1 MMHRVWWFPG
11 EGPLRLLQRGWL
23 GLPALVR
30 NVLESAGEVCLTLVL
45 ATVVLRGIPTLE
57 RAMVRLS
64 SRHGAPRGDAL
75 STALDQQRRVETLVR
90 VTASVARTAI
100 QGIALLGILAAAGV
114 NVAPF
119 LAGAGIVG
127 VALGV
132 GAHAAVRDFIAGFFI
147 LLENHYDVG
156 DTVTI
161 GALTGV
167 VEQMSLRVTVLRDA
181 SGAQHFLHN
190 GTVGNVTNRSCG
202 WLRTS
207 LDVASP
213 VGAPAA
219 ATRSLLEAIAADAS
233 RDPALEGILQREVTL
248 EGPVEFTGATVTWRL
263 HACCRTAPNPADQE
277 ARVARVRAALL
288 CALQRHLIKDP
299 GAATLQWNEALGL
312 PPAGSAPETAP
323 GTTPGTAPGMTPGT
337 SAGSVAGV
345 TPAGTALGHGAP

>member
-1 MMHRVWWFPG
+1 
-11 EGPLRLLQRGWL
+11 
-23 GLPALVR
+23 
-30 NVLESAGEVCLTLVL
+30 VLWSAGEVCLTLVL

-64 SRHGAPRGDAL
+64 GRHGAPRGDAL

-90 VTASVARTAI
+90 VTVSVARTAI
-100 QGIALLGILAAAGV
+100 QAMALVACLAAVGV
-114 NVAPF
+114 NVGPL
-119 LAGAGIVG
+119 LAGAGILG

-190 GTVGNVTNRSCG
+190 GSVGNVTNRSCG
-202 WLRTS
+202 WLRTT

-213 VGAPAA
+213 VGAPTGAV
-219 ATRSLLEAIAADAS
+219 RKLLEAVARDAS
-233 RDPALEGILQREVTL
+233 GDPTLEGLLQREVGL
-248 EGPVEFTGATVTWRL
+248 EGPVEFTGTAVTWRL
-263 HACCRTAPNPADQE
+263 HARCRTAPDPGDQE
-277 ARVARVRAALL
+277 QRVALVRAALL
-288 CALQRHLIKDP
+288 AALQRHLVKDP
-299 GAATLQWNEALGL
+299 GAAALQWNEALGL
-312 PPAGSAPETAP
+312 PTVPAAPSAEAPGDPPAGAPPPDRA
-323 GTTPGTAPGMTPGT
+323 A
-337 SAGSVAGV
+337 
-345 TPAGTALGHGAP
+345 H